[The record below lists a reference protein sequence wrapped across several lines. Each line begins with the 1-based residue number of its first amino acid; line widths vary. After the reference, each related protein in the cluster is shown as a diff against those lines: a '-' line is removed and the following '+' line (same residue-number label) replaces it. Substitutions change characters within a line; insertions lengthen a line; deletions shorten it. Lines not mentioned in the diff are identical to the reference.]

1 MKKVQILILP
11 IVALLWFSCGKE
23 RTLEPLEK
31 NNVPPGK
38 ISNVQWTGGPGNAT
52 ITYALP
58 SDPDLLYVKAVY
70 TLANGREMEVK
81 ASYYI
86 NNLTVEGF
94 GDMEEHEVKL
104 YAVNRSEVMSDP
116 VSIKVKPL
124 ENPIWSVFRSLKITP
139 DFSGI
144 RVTAKNAA
152 KADLAFEVFAEDS
165 TGKLKPTTSN
175 IYSSAEDLVRTIRGY
190 DSLPR
195 NFAVTIRDRWLNYSD
210 TLHAKLTPLYEA
222 EIPRSGFRAV
232 TLPGDVGLHAST
244 PMTGMWDGTG
254 SAITDWWP
262 AVTMTSSARLTP
274 QWITFDIGK
283 LATLSRIVIYDYG
296 EYYNGRTY
304 FYAGNLLDFEIW
316 GSNNPPADGSF
327 DNWVK
332 LGTFRSVKPSGSAYG
347 INTAEDREVA
357 IAGISYTFDAGMP
370 KVKFLRIKSNK
381 NWQGTTYFA
390 IAEVRVF
397 GDPR

>member
-1 MKKVQILILP
+1 MNKVYILTWSLA
-11 IVALLWFSCGKE
+11 ALLWLSCGKE

-31 NNVPPGK
+31 NSNPPGR
-38 ISNVQWTGGPGNAT
+38 ISNVQWTAGPGKAT

-70 TLANGREMEVK
+70 NLANGREMEVK

-94 GDMEEHEVKL
+94 GDTEEHEVKL
-104 YAVNRSEVMSDP
+104 YAVNRSEIASEP
-116 VSIKVKPL
+116 VSVKITPL
-124 ENPIWSVFRSLKITP
+124 ENPIWGVFRSLSISP

-144 RVTAKNAA
+144 RVTAKNSSRSSM
-152 KADLAFEVFAEDS
+152 AFEVFAEDS
-165 TGKLKPTTSN
+165 TGVLKPTANN
-175 IYSSAEDLVRTIRGY
+175 IYTSAEDVVRTIRGY
-190 DSLPR
+190 DSVPR
-195 NFAVTIRDRWLNYSD
+195 NFAVTVRDRWLNYSD
-210 TLHAKLTPLYEA
+210 TLFAKLTPLYEA

-232 TLPGDVGLHAST
+232 TLPGDVGLHPST
-244 PMTGMWDGTG
+244 PMTGMWDGI
-254 SAITDWWP
+254 ADWWP
-262 AVTMTSSARLTP
+262 AVTMTSSAVLTP

-296 EYYNGRTY
+296 EYFNGRTY
-304 FYAGNLLDFEIW
+304 FYAGNLLDFEVW

-327 DNWVK
+327 NNWVK
-332 LGTFRSVKPSGSAYG
+332 LGTFKSVKPSGTPYG
-347 INTAEDREVA
+347 VNTAEDLEVA
-357 IAGISYTFDAGMP
+357 RAGISYTFDAGTP
-370 KVKFLRIKSNK
+370 KVKYLRIKSNK